1 MLNIFKI
8 CSNCKQSLDRDN
20 FYSNRK
26 TSDGLDNNCK
36 ICRSEYTSRQ
46 YDKTKS
52 NPDLYFKLKLQN
64 SISKKKY
71 YQLNKQKE

>member
-26 TSDGLDNNCK
+26 TSDNLDNNCME
-36 ICRSEYTSRQ
+36 CRKKYTAKQ
-46 YDKTKS
+46 YAKTKAD
-52 NPDLYFKLKLQN
+52 PKLYFELKLRN
-64 SISKKKY
+64 SVNKKRL
-71 YQLNKQKE
+71 YQLNKQLV